1 MLHLYYGT
9 STSSSL
15 EAERVRRGRRVF
27 KNFKTTPFAQNFTP
41 YKTCYDLEDDTVLMW
56 IDDDDADSE
65 ADFGALFVER
75 NGSCCLQGCEYCVE
89 MIAIDD
95 SYVPM
100 SLAEAE
106 TQIVEP
112 VDPEA
117 ETVLAATQIQT

>member
-41 YKTCYDLEDDTVLMW
+41 YKTCYDLEDDTILMW

-65 ADFGALFVER
+65 ADFGALFVEM

-117 ETVLAATQIQT
+117 VTILAETQIQT

>member
-1 MLHLYYGT
+1 M
-9 STSSSL
+9 
-15 EAERVRRGRRVF
+15 RRGRRVF

-65 ADFGALFVER
+65 ADFGALFVEM

-89 MIAIDD
+89 MNAIDD

>member
-1 MLHLYYGT
+1 M
-9 STSSSL
+9 
-15 EAERVRRGRRVF
+15 RRGRRVF

-41 YKTCYDLEDDTVLMW
+41 YKTCYDLEDDTLLMLVE
-56 IDDDDADSE
+56 DDAESE
-65 ADFGALFVER
+65 TDFGALFVEMR
-75 NGSCCLQGCEYCVE
+75 GSCCLQGCEYCVE
-89 MIAIDD
+89 MIAVDD

>member
-1 MLHLYYGT
+1 MFHFYYGT

-65 ADFGALFVER
+65 ADFGALFVEM

-89 MIAIDD
+89 MIAVDD